1 MDIGNSFTQ
10 SIPLGWI
17 KNQMLTFAIS
27 VVIVGLT
34 GVTMKWD
41 VNPKSHSMMMTTTV
55 DSRQA
60 TGETDSNEIENAN
73 ANVNDDRDDNIKC
86 ISRCV

>member
-1 MDIGNSFTQ
+1 
-10 SIPLGWI
+10 
-17 KNQMLTFAIS
+17 
-27 VVIVGLT
+27 
-34 GVTMKWD
+34 
-41 VNPKSHSMMMTTTV
+41 MTTTV